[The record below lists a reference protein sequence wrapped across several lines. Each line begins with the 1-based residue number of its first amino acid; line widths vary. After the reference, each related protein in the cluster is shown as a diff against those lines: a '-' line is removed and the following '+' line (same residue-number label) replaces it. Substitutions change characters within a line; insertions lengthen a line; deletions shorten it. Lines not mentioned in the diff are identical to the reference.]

1 MKARTLLVLL
11 AFAATVGSAPSLAD
25 TQALDLS
32 GTWSGPVI
40 LDTNEVDKM
49 TLVLE
54 RTGSKYRGKI
64 TDEMGIVAA
73 GTELFDVVQKGN
85 KLGFAFSIVEGGASL
100 KILVNLEITADK
112 MKGRWEDQTNGT
124 GGAVELTRM
133 K

>member
-1 MKARTLLVLL
+1 MKSKALL
-11 AFAATVGSAPSLAD
+11 AFFALASIVGPTLTLAD

-40 LDTNEVDKM
+40 LDTNDIDKM

-54 RTGSKYRGKI
+54 RTGSKYKGRI
-64 TDEMGIVAA
+64 SDEMGIVAA

-100 KILVNLEITADK
+100 KILVNLEIAADK
-112 MKGRWEDQTNGT
+112 MKGRWEDQQNGS
-124 GGAVELTRM
+124 GGTVELTRT